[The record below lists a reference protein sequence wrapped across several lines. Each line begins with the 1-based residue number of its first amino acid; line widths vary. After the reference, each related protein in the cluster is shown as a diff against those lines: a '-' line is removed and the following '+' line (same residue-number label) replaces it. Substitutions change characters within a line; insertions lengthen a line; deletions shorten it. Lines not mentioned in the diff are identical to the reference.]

1 MYEYGILL
9 YTRTVDSIEGTLRL
23 GTQTLSIL
31 SYSPLSNWH
40 GICTRKY

>member
-1 MYEYGILL
+1 MYEYGVLL

-23 GTQTLSIL
+23 GIQTLSIL